1 MVSSPVR
8 SSIFFPQ
15 LTFFLVAISVDML
28 LEIPLFSLEWT
39 QHLLSVNFFYFLPSI
54 THFVNFCRSTN
65 FKVIV
70 LQCKTCNKIRGY
82 CSSWCEMNFIRLSHD
97 GVTLDV
103 DRDFFI
109 RRRGQLFTCRYLQHV
124 VSLPLVHFNPHYS
137 GSQMVLPHRSALIG
151 C

>member
-54 THFVNFCRSTN
+54 THFVNLCRSTN
-65 FKVIV
+65 CKVIV
-70 LQCKTCNKIRGY
+70 LQCKTCNKICGY

-97 GVTLDV
+97 GVTLDATSSSGDEV
-103 DRDFFI
+103 NCLRVAICSTLVRCCQCISILII
-109 RRRGQLFTCRYLQHV
+109 RAVRWC
-124 VSLPLVHFNPHYS
+124 S
-137 GSQMVLPHRSALIG
+137 LIG
-151 C
+151 PH